1 MEGGVFTYLSV
12 TQPSSQNTLS
22 HAAGPSKPMLTKR
35 QDMSEWTEFWAV
47 SPSAENSSPPQT
59 GGQASELAQRWVLGL
74 GVRAKDNQS

>member
-1 MEGGVFTYLSV
+1 
-12 TQPSSQNTLS
+12 
-22 HAAGPSKPMLTKR
+22 MLTKR